1 MKASIQWTGDKGFAC
16 ETEYLEGPHLFH
28 MDAPTKFGGKNEA
41 ASPMEMLLAAAG
53 SCAGIDVTSILT
65 NSRQLLKDCK
75 IQLTTERAAT
85 PPTVFT
91 KVHMHFD
98 LYGENLSVKM
108 VERALQLTFE
118 KHCSVSI
125 MMIRAGTEVTWDY
138 TLHES

>member
-1 MKASIQWTGDKGFAC
+1 MKAKIQWIGDKGFAC
-16 ETEYLEGPHLFH
+16 ETEYLEGPHSVCT
-28 MDAPTKFGGKNEA
+28 DAPTKFGGKNEA

-65 NSRQLLKDCK
+65 NSRQILKDCK
-75 IQLTTERAAT
+75 IELTTERAPT

-98 LYGENLSVKM
+98 LYGENLSAKV

-138 TLHES
+138 TLYDA

>member
-1 MKASIQWTGDKGFAC
+1 MRAKIQWTGDKGFTC
-16 ETEYLEGPHLFH
+16 KTEYLEGPHNIYT
-28 MDAPTKFGGKNEA
+28 DAPTKFGGKNEA

-53 SCAGIDVTSILT
+53 SCAGIDVTTILT
-65 NSRQLLKDCK
+65 NSRQILKDCR
-75 IQLTTERAAT
+75 IELVTERALT

-98 LYGENLSVKM
+98 LYGENLSPKV

-138 TLHES
+138 TLHNV